1 MWLTHTEFFL
11 IYENITTPEKN
22 NNNLLTSFNS
32 QLWQIVFCK
41 NGYSNFFH
49 LLQGELARASTISE
63 VSIPSPWL
71 WAHLSHSWDSG
82 MWGLRCHLTLKGNQ
96 EGLLTSAWSSYS
108 VYSSEALSQVVPLRN
123 QPHEGPLEVSSQH
136 SQLHPD
142 LPVSPDEAPDITDQ
156 KRHSH
161 CALSDSL
168 THQTSECKN
177 AVVVLYHYVAGG
189 LFHIGK
195 HWKHWFMFSFPS
207 PFQKFAL

>member
-1 MWLTHTEFFL
+1 MPPDSKGKLGRSPNFCLVFL
-11 IYENITTPEKN
+11 QC
-22 NNNLLTSFNS
+22 LLF
-32 QLWQIVFCK
+32 
-41 NGYSNFFH
+41 
-49 LLQGELARASTISE
+49 R
-63 VSIPSPWL
+63 
-71 WAHLSHSWDSG
+71 
-82 MWGLRCHLTLKGNQ
+82 
-96 EGLLTSAWSSYS
+96 SS
-108 VYSSEALSQVVPLRN
+108 LSQVVLLRN
-123 QPHEGPLEVSSQH
+123 QPHEGPLAVSSQH

-207 PFQKFAL
+207 PFQKFALQLTCLNQDPSKDHTVLLLIFLLNSFTPHEFLSFFLFNFRVIYL